1 MKTLIVN
8 LGQSHYPIHIGPG
21 LLGRADLIAPHLML
35 PKVAIVT
42 NDTVA
47 PLYLASLQSALGSA
61 GIKSFAIIMADGE
74 SYKNRDSLNHI
85 HDALLAERCERKT
98 TVIALGG
105 GVVGDLAGFAAA
117 TFLRGV
123 PLIQIPTTLLAQVDS
138 SVGGKTGINHP
149 LGKNLIGSFHQPRLV
164 LADTL
169 TLNTLPAREFRAGLA
184 EVVKYGL
191 IRDLP
196 FLNWLETHLDVLLQ
210 RDATLLAQAIHNACR
225 NKAEVV
231 ALDEFETNGQRALL
245 NLGHTFGHAIEA
257 GMGYGTWL
265 HGEAVA
271 AGTLLAADVSN
282 RLGWLSDVDVAR
294 ITQLFFRAGLPI
306 QAPDLSAARY
316 LELMGSDKKVEAGH
330 IRYVLLKALGHAVL
344 SHEVPIPMVT
354 DALTAKTGRF
364 IGAANLIPQ

>member
-1 MKTLIVN
+1 MKTLTVN

-21 LLGRADLIAPHLML
+21 LLNRADLIAPHLML
-35 PKVAIVT
+35 PEVAIVT

-47 PLYLASLQSALGSA
+47 PLYLAPLQDALSSA
-61 GIKSFAIIMADGE
+61 GIKSFAITVADGE
-74 SYKNRDSLNHI
+74 THKNRDSLNHI
-85 HDALLAERCERKT
+85 HDALLTQRCERKT

-184 EVVKYGL
+184 EVIKYGL

-196 FLNWLETHLDVLLQ
+196 FLDWLETHLDALNQ
-210 RDATLLAQAIHNACR
+210 RDPTLLAQAIYSACR

-257 GMGYGTWL
+257 GMGYGAWL

-271 AGTLLAADVSN
+271 AGTLLAADVST
-282 RLGWLSDVDVAR
+282 RMGWLGDADVTRV
-294 ITQLFFRAGLPI
+294 TQLFSRAGLPI
-306 QAPDLSAARY
+306 QAPDLGAARY
-316 LELMGSDKKVEAGH
+316 LELMGSDKKVEAGR
-330 IRYVLLKALGHAVL
+330 IRYVLLKSLGHAVL
-344 SHEVPIPMVT
+344 SHEAPIERVT
-354 DALTAKTGRF
+354 EALSTKTGRF
-364 IGAANLIPQ
+364 IGAPNLTPQ

>member
-21 LLGRADLIAPHLML
+21 LLGRADLITPHLML

-61 GIKSFAIIMADGE
+61 GIKSFAIILADGE

-191 IRDLP
+191 IRDVP
-196 FLNWLETHLDVLLQ
+196 FLNWLETH
-210 RDATLLAQAIHNACR
+210 
-225 NKAEVV
+225 
-231 ALDEFETNGQRALL
+231 
-245 NLGHTFGHAIEA
+245 
-257 GMGYGTWL
+257 
-265 HGEAVA
+265 
-271 AGTLLAADVSN
+271 
-282 RLGWLSDVDVAR
+282 
-294 ITQLFFRAGLPI
+294 
-306 QAPDLSAARY
+306 
-316 LELMGSDKKVEAGH
+316 
-330 IRYVLLKALGHAVL
+330 
-344 SHEVPIPMVT
+344 
-354 DALTAKTGRF
+354 
-364 IGAANLIPQ
+364 